1 MTDPAEVAPLQSV
14 GPTAAPPPQQP
25 TTPTPPDPYR
35 PPQMETI
42 LRQLR
47 EQVANARPMPLSA
60 SSMVNKDELLGLVDE
75 AITRLPDEL
84 RSARW
89 LLKEREEFLAKGRRE
104 GDEILEL
111 ARSRAERLVQ
121 RTEVVRTA
129 EQKARHLVEKAE
141 DETRK
146 MRRETEDYCDQKLGS
161 FESLLSST
169 RDAIAQ
175 GRRRLQ
181 ETVLDR
187 DRDRRAAE
195 AAQASREAV
204 AGRPGVTFFDQDAE
218 TDGP

>member
-1 MTDPAEVAPLQSV
+1 MIASSRSLRVSKA
-14 GPTAAPPPQQP
+14 AAPVQ
-25 TTPTPPDPYR
+25 R
-35 PPQMETI
+35 
-42 LRQLR
+42 RSVK
-47 EQVANARPMPLSA
+47 VAASA
-60 SSMVNKDELLGLVDE
+60 SSSSPVVKSIAAASAAAIVFTQLPALALDSAKLLIATPDQANFLKYIDESKQGDSSFK
-75 AITRLPDEL
+75 RGG
-84 RSARW
+84 
-89 LLKEREEFLAKGRRE
+89 ERFPFAEGGR
-104 GDEILEL
+104 
-111 ARSRAERLVQ
+111 
-121 RTEVVRTA
+121 TPA

>member
-14 GPTAAPPPQQP
+14 GPTSAPSPQQP
-25 TTPTPPDPYR
+25 ITPTTPDPYR

-89 LLKEREEFLAKGRRE
+89 LLKEREEFLAKVRRE

-195 AAQASREAV
+195 AAQVSREAV

-218 TDGP
+218 TDGS